1 MSQKKVV
8 LAYSGGLDT
17 SVILKWLQEEK
28 NLDVVTYTA
37 DMGQG
42 DIPDDLEEKA
52 KSFGASK
59 VIIDDLSEEFVSD
72 YVYPMF
78 RCNTLYEGEYLLGT
92 AIARPLIAKQLVR
105 IAESENTNIISHGAT
120 GKGNDQIRFEIGAHA
135 LNSDIQVIAPWR
147 EWNMSSRTDLM
158 NYCKEHQIPMPASK
172 AEEPPFSM
180 DENLLHI
187 SYEGG
192 VLEDLSTPPPEDMWL
207 KVKSI
212 EDAKDEAEE
221 IKITFENG
229 DPIAVDDKSLSAAE
243 ILKKLNLIGGNHG
256 IGRIDIVESRA
267 TGMKSRGCYETPG
280 GTILLKAR
288 RAMESLCLSRDEIV
302 KKDSLMPSYA
312 KLIYDGLWWSN
323 DRVSLQKQIDNFA
336 TKVSGSVVIKLLK
349 GNVISLGKESKN
361 SLYDENKASFE
372 ESGGFS
378 NQDMQDYI
386 KAVSYTHLTLP
397 TIRSV

>member
-229 DPIAVDDKSLSAAE
+229 DPTAVDDESLSAAE

-288 RAMESLCLSRDEIV
+288 RAMESICLSRDEIV

-336 TKVSGSVVIKLLK
+336 TKVSGSVAIKLLK

-372 ESGGFS
+372 ESVGFS
-378 NQDMQDYI
+378 NKDMEDYI
-386 KAVSYTHLTLP
+386 KENILKFD
-397 TIRSV
+397 R

>member
-1 MSQKKVV
+1 MASKKVI

-42 DIPDDLEEKA
+42 DIPSDLEKRA
-52 KSFGASK
+52 KGFGAVK
-59 VIIDDLSEEFVSD
+59 VIVDDLSEEFVSN
-72 YVYPMF
+72 YVFPMF

-92 AIARPLIAKQLVR
+92 AIARPLIAKRLVD
-105 IAESENTNIISHGAT
+105 IAASEDTNIISHGAT
-120 GKGNDQIRFEIGAHA
+120 GKGNDQIRFEMGAHA
-135 LNSDIQVIAPWR
+135 LNPNIEVIAPWR
-147 EWNMSSRTDLM
+147 EWDLSSRTDLM
-158 NYCKEHQIPMPASK
+158 NYCKENQIPMPASK

-192 VLEDLSTPPPEDMWL
+192 VLEDLSNPPPEDMWL
-207 KVKSI
+207 KVKSLD
-212 EDAKDEAEE
+212 DAKADAEE
-221 IKITFENG
+221 IKISFKKG
-229 DPIAVDDKSLSAAE
+229 DPIEINDTKYSAAE
-243 ILKKLNLIGGNHG
+243 ILKVLNNLGCEHG

-288 RAMESLCLSRDEIV
+288 RAIESLCLSRDEILE
-302 KKDSLMPSYA
+302 KDAFMPSYA
-312 KLIYDGLWWSN
+312 KLIYDGLWWS
-323 DRVSLQKQIDNFA
+323 DKRFDLQKRIDSMSE
-336 TKVSGSVVIKLLK
+336 KVCGTINLQLFK
-349 GNVISLGKESKN
+349 GNIITLGKESEN

-372 ESGGFS
+372 AQGGFS
-378 NQDMQDYI
+378 NQDMAEHI
-386 KAVSYTHLTLP
+386 KKNILEFNK
-397 TIRSV
+397 

>member
-221 IKITFENG
+221 IKIAFENG
-229 DPIAVDDKSLSAAE
+229 DPVAVDDESLSAAE

-386 KAVSYTHLTLP
+386 KENILKFD
-397 TIRSV
+397 R

>member
-1 MSQKKVV
+1 MALKKVI

-42 DIPDDLEEKA
+42 DIPSDLEKRA
-52 KSFGASK
+52 KGFGAVK
-59 VIIDDLSEEFVSD
+59 VIVDDLSEEFVSN
-72 YVYPMF
+72 YVFPMF

-92 AIARPLIAKQLVR
+92 AIARPLIAKRLVD
-105 IAESENTNIISHGAT
+105 IAASEDTNIISHGAT
-120 GKGNDQIRFEIGAHA
+120 GKGNDQIRFEMGAHA
-135 LNSDIQVIAPWR
+135 LNPNIEVIAPWR
-147 EWNMSSRTDLM
+147 EWDLSSRTDLM
-158 NYCKEHQIPMPASK
+158 NYCKENQIPMPASK

-192 VLEDLSTPPPEDMWL
+192 VLEDLSNPPPEDMWL
-207 KVKSI
+207 KVKSLD
-212 EDAKDEAEE
+212 DAKADAEE
-221 IKITFENG
+221 IKISFKKG
-229 DPIAVDDKSLSAAE
+229 DPIEINDTKYSAAE
-243 ILKKLNLIGGNHG
+243 LLKVLNNLGCEHG

-288 RAMESLCLSRDEIV
+288 RAIESLCLSRDEILE
-302 KKDSLMPSYA
+302 KDAFMPSYA
-312 KLIYDGLWWSN
+312 KLIYDGLWWS
-323 DRVSLQKQIDNFA
+323 DKRLDLQKRIDSMSE
-336 TKVSGSVVIKLLK
+336 KVCGTINLQLFK
-349 GNVISLGKESKN
+349 GNIITLGKESEN

-372 ESGGFS
+372 AQGGFS
-378 NQDMQDYI
+378 NQDMAEHI
-386 KAVSYTHLTLP
+386 KKNILEFNK
-397 TIRSV
+397 

>member
-229 DPIAVDDKSLSAAE
+229 DPIAVDDESLSAAE

-378 NQDMQDYI
+378 NQDMEAYI
-386 KAVSYTHLTLP
+386 KENILKFD
-397 TIRSV
+397 R